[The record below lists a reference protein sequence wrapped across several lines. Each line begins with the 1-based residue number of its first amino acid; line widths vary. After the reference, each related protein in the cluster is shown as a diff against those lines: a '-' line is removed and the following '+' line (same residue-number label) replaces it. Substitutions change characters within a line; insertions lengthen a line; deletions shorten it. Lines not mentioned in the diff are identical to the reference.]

1 MKNLESLA
9 EEKISKLI
17 IKYSIPAIL
26 SMLITSLYN
35 IVDRVFIGSIN
46 GVGGLAIA
54 GLGVTMPIFTLI
66 VSFGVLISMGAT
78 TNIAIKLGE
87 GNHEEAEKYLGNAV
101 LFSVIIS
108 IFIMIIGLNFINP
121 ILNVFGAS
129 YDTIIYAREY
139 ISVILLGSVTCI
151 TGFTLNNIIRVDGN
165 PKFAAKTMILG
176 CLINIILDPIFIFK
190 FNMGIKGAAI
200 ATVLTQVIIFAI
212 LIYYFLSEKST
223 IKIRRYNLK
232 LDFKIIRKIII
243 LGISPF
249 IMELATSFVSLIMN
263 NYLKIY
269 GGDLAIGAMTIMSS
283 IMQIVLLPLV
293 GLSQGAQPIISYN
306 YGAKEGN
313 RVKQTFRLL
322 FTYCLCY
329 TGVMWIA
336 LMMAPGFFVSIF
348 NDNSN
353 LMDITTWSIK
363 IFFGGVIASG
373 AQIAC
378 QQTFLA
384 LGQAKTS
391 LILALLRKII
401 LLIPLALIL
410 PMIFENKLKWTLM
423 AEPIADITAATIT
436 VICFVSFYKKKLSE
450 DALGSDNVSKS

>member
-1 MKNLESLA
+1 MKNLENLA

-46 GVGGLAIA
+46 GVGALAIA

-165 PKFAAKTMILG
+165 PKISRMMKE
-176 CLINIILDPIFIFK
+176 
-190 FNMGIKGAAI
+190 IK
-200 ATVLTQVIIFAI
+200 
-212 LIYYFLSEKST
+212 
-223 IKIRRYNLK
+223 
-232 LDFKIIRKIII
+232 
-243 LGISPF
+243 
-249 IMELATSFVSLIMN
+249 M
-263 NYLKIY
+263 
-269 GGDLAIGAMTIMSS
+269 
-283 IMQIVLLPLV
+283 
-293 GLSQGAQPIISYN
+293 
-306 YGAKEGN
+306 
-313 RVKQTFRLL
+313 
-322 FTYCLCY
+322 
-329 TGVMWIA
+329 
-336 LMMAPGFFVSIF
+336 
-348 NDNSN
+348 
-353 LMDITTWSIK
+353 
-363 IFFGGVIASG
+363 
-373 AQIAC
+373 
-378 QQTFLA
+378 
-384 LGQAKTS
+384 
-391 LILALLRKII
+391 
-401 LLIPLALIL
+401 
-410 PMIFENKLKWTLM
+410 
-423 AEPIADITAATIT
+423 
-436 VICFVSFYKKKLSE
+436 
-450 DALGSDNVSKS
+450 

>member
-269 GGDLAIGAMTIMSS
+269 GGDLAIGAMTAINSIILIFIMP
-283 IMQIVLLPLV
+283 IFGIN
-293 GLSQGAQPIISYN
+293 QGIQAIIGYN
-306 YGAKEGN
+306 YGAKKYK
-313 RVKQTFRLL
+313 RVKDTLKLSIIYSTVISIVGFLL
-322 FTYCLCY
+322 IEIFPKVL
-329 TGVMWIA
+329 
-336 LMMAPGFFVSIF
+336 VSVF
-348 NDNSN
+348 SNDSQ
-353 LMDITTWSIK
+353 LMDVAIIGIRVYSLTLPLIGIILIGPAYFQAIGKIKQSMFLSVLRQIVVLIPILFILPRFIGLSGVWLAQPITDLITT
-363 IFFGGVIASG
+363 
-373 AQIAC
+373 
-378 QQTFLA
+378 
-384 LGQAKTS
+384 
-391 LILALLRKII
+391 LIIVVLLVTEFK
-401 LLIPLALIL
+401 
-410 PMIFENKLKWTLM
+410 FNNKQ
-423 AEPIADITAATIT
+423 
-436 VICFVSFYKKKLSE
+436 
-450 DALGSDNVSKS
+450 